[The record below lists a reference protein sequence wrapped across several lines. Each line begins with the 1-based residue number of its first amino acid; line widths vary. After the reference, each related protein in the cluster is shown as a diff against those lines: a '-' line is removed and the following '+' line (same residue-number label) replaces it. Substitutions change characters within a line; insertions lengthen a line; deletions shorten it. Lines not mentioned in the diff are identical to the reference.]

1 MLQRTKENTLIQR
14 LKQFPAVV
22 LVGPRQS
29 GKTTLAKKLKAS
41 YYDLESEGERLRLDL
56 EWPKIVEG
64 TELVVLDEAQSFPE
78 IFPRLRSAIDSNRKS
93 CGRFLL
99 LGSIAPSLMREVS
112 ESLAGRA
119 AVVELGPL
127 SLPEIPYEKL
137 DELWRC
143 GGFPEGGVLESARY
157 PTWQESY
164 MQLLIQRD
172 LPNLGLPARPLV
184 TERMLKMIAAVHAQ
198 EWNAS
203 KIGASLGLNYQT
215 INSYLEYFHGAF
227 LTRALTPFETNL
239 KKRLVKHPKLY
250 IRDSGLLH
258 VLLGLARSQDM
269 LAQPWV
275 GASWEGFVIE
285 QILANLDTS
294 EGTPTPNFLRSGA
307 AEIDLILRYRGE
319 IWAFEI
325 KLTSEPT
332 REHVKNLRTLGVA
345 LGATRRILVHRGRVR
360 QRGEDCEL
368 MPLEDVIREVG
379 GG

>member
-1 MLQRTKENTLIQR
+1 M
-14 LKQFPAVV
+14 
-22 LVGPRQS
+22 
-29 GKTTLAKKLKAS
+29 
-41 YYDLESEGERLRLDL
+41 RLDL
-56 EWPKIVEG
+56 DWPKIVEG
-64 TELVVLDEAQSFPE
+64 AELVVLDEAQSFPE
-78 IFPRLRSAIDSNRKS
+78 IFPRLRSAIDSNRKG

-119 AVVELGPL
+119 AVVELGPF
-127 SLPEIPYEKL
+127 SLPEILYEKL

-184 TERMLKMIAAVHAQ
+184 TERMLKMIAAVHGQ

-215 INSYLEYFHGAF
+215 INSYLEYLHGAF

-250 IRDSGLLH
+250 I
-258 VLLGLARSQDM
+258 
-269 LAQPWV
+269 
-275 GASWEGFVIE
+275 
-285 QILANLDTS
+285 
-294 EGTPTPNFLRSGA
+294 
-307 AEIDLILRYRGE
+307 
-319 IWAFEI
+319 
-325 KLTSEPT
+325 
-332 REHVKNLRTLGVA
+332 
-345 LGATRRILVHRGRVR
+345 
-360 QRGEDCEL
+360 
-368 MPLEDVIREVG
+368 
-379 GG
+379 